1 MADWHPCG
9 KISITLI
16 KLNPEWKALEKAAF
30 IQGSFLRK
38 YIYFRLCRIPA
49 AFIDLRLL
57 IDLNRAKEYKSAQ
70 CQYPIRNQ
78 FPEISKEE
86 CVQIGGVCKIHPQSP
101 WDRTTDGLFHGTSLS
116 TASWS
121 ISSRSGKRGRNSRQ
135 SQ

>member
-30 IQGSFLRK
+30 IQGSILRK

-86 CVQIGGVCKIHPQSP
+86 CVQNRWSLQNTSAKPLGLN
-101 WDRTTDGLFHGTSLS
+101 DRR
-116 TASWS
+116 AV
-121 ISSRSGKRGRNSRQ
+121 SRYILINCFLEHFFPLRKARP
-135 SQ
+135 